1 MRAMDMGQL
10 LERINEPCDLKDCTL
25 DELSQL
31 ARELRRT
38 IIDTVSKTGGHL
50 APSLGTVE
58 LTLALHRAFDCPQD
72 KIIWDV
78 GHQSYAHKILTGRR
92 EAFGGL
98 RQKGGIT
105 GFPKREESV
114 YDAFGTGHSSTSI
127 SAALGMAAAR
137 DIAGEHYRVAAVIG
151 DGALTGGEAFEGL
164 NNAGTLGRDIIV
176 ILNDNGMSIAPNVG
190 AMSEYL
196 SLFRVAPG
204 YHRAKQDI
212 KNFLRSIP
220 HIGERV
226 YRTAEHIKDGVRSAL
241 VPGGL
246 FTDMGF
252 RYIGPLDGH
261 NIALLLDVFE
271 QVKQL
276 KGPLLIHVE
285 TCKGKGY
292 VPAEKAPDKFHG
304 IGKFDVADGTA
315 LKKAGAKPTYTSVF
329 GRALIEAAAK
339 DADVVAITAAMP
351 DGTGLRAFG
360 EKYPARFFDVGIA
373 EQHAV
378 TFAAGLAAAGRK
390 PVLALYSTFA
400 QRAYDQIVHDVCLQN
415 LHVVFALDRAGFVG
429 EDGAT
434 HHGVFDYS
442 YLRHLPN
449 MKILAPKDENEL
461 GRMLATALTMEGP
474 VALRYPRGEGLGVAL
489 EEPFEPLENLSAE
502 VLQAEGEIALLAVGS
517 MVDAA
522 TKTAALLK
530 ERGLAAAVIN
540 MRTVKPLDEAL
551 LRRMAREKKLLVTM
565 EENVLAGGFGS
576 AVLEMLS
583 DAGIAVPVLRFG
595 IGDAFI
601 EQGKPQELLE
611 IAGLLPEQMA
621 ERIVAAQKGAG
632 RDGEGA
638 A

>member
-1 MRAMDMGQL
+1 MGQL
-10 LERINEPCDLKDCTL
+10 LERINEPHALKSCTL

-31 ARELRRT
+31 ARELRRY
-38 IIDTVSKTGGHL
+38 IIDTVSQTGGHL

-58 LTLALHRAFDCPQD
+58 LTLALHRAFDCPED
-72 KIIWDV
+72 KIVWDV
-78 GHQSYAHKILTGRR
+78 GHQAYAHKILTGRR
-92 EAFGGL
+92 EAFAGL

-137 DIAGEHYRVAAVIG
+137 DIAGEQYRIAAVIG

-164 NNAGTLGRDIIV
+164 NNAGTLGKDIIV

-196 SLFRVAPG
+196 SRFRVAPG

-212 KNFLRSIP
+212 KNFLKSIP

-252 RYIGPLDGH
+252 HYIGPLDGH

-271 QVKQL
+271 QAKQL

-292 VPAEKAPDKFHG
+292 APAEKAPDKFHG

-329 GRALIEAAAK
+329 SKALMEAAEE

-351 DGTGLRAFG
+351 DGTGLRAFS
-360 EKYPARFFDVGIA
+360 EKYPTRFFDVGIA
-373 EQHAV
+373 EQHAT

-400 QRAYDQIVHDVCLQN
+400 QRAYDQILHDVCLQN

-449 MKILAPKDENEL
+449 MKVLAPKDENEL
-461 GRMLATALTMEGP
+461 GRMLKTALSLEGP
-474 VALRYPRGEGLGVAL
+474 VALRYPRGEGIGAAL
-489 EEPFEPLENLSAE
+489 EEPFNPLESLAAE
-502 VLQAEGEIALLAVGS
+502 VLEEEGEIALLAVGS

-522 TKTAALLK
+522 QKTAKLLK
-530 ERGLAAAVIN
+530 EEGLSAAVIN
-540 MRTVKPLDEAL
+540 MRTVKPLDEEL
-551 LRRMAREKKLLVTM
+551 LHRMAHEKKMLVTM
-565 EENVLAGGFGS
+565 EENALAGGFGS
-576 AVLEMLS
+576 AVLEALA
-583 DAGIAVPVLRFG
+583 DAGLLVPVVRFG

-611 IAGLLPEQMA
+611 MAGLLPEQMA
-621 ERIVAAQKGAG
+621 RNILTAWKGA

>member
-1 MRAMDMGQL
+1 MGQL
-10 LERINEPCDLKDCTL
+10 LERINEPHALKSCTL

-31 ARELRRT
+31 ARELRRY

-58 LTLALHRAFDCPQD
+58 LTLALHRAFDCPED
-72 KIIWDV
+72 KIVWDV
-78 GHQSYAHKILTGRR
+78 GHQAYAHKILTGRR
-92 EAFGGL
+92 EAFAGL

-105 GFPKREESV
+105 GFPKREESI

-137 DIAGEHYRVAAVIG
+137 DIAGEQYRIAAVIG

-164 NNAGTLGRDIIV
+164 NNAGTLGKDIIV

-196 SLFRVAPG
+196 SRFRVAPG

-212 KNFLRSIP
+212 KNFLKSIP

-252 RYIGPLDGH
+252 HYIGPLDGH

-271 QVKQL
+271 QAKQL

-292 VPAEKAPDKFHG
+292 APAEKAPDKFHG
-304 IGKFDVADGTA
+304 IGRFDVADGTT

-329 GRALIEAAAK
+329 GKALLEAAEE

-351 DGTGLRAFG
+351 DGTGLRAFS
-360 EKYPARFFDVGIA
+360 EKYPTRFFDVGIA
-373 EQHAV
+373 EQHAT

-400 QRAYDQIVHDVCLQN
+400 QRAYDQILHDVCLQN

-449 MKILAPKDENEL
+449 MKVLAPKDENEL
-461 GRMLATALTMEGP
+461 GRMLKTALSLEGP
-474 VALRYPRGEGLGVAL
+474 VALRYPRGEGLGAAL
-489 EEPFEPLENLSAE
+489 EEPFIPLESLAAE
-502 VLQAEGEIALLAVGS
+502 VLEEEGEIALLAVGS

-522 TKTAALLK
+522 QKTAKLLK
-530 ERGLAAAVIN
+530 EEGLSAAVVN
-540 MRTVKPLDEAL
+540 MRTVKPLDEEL
-551 LRRMAREKKLLVTM
+551 LHRMAHEKKMLVTM
-565 EENVLAGGFGS
+565 EENALAGGFGS
-576 AVLEMLS
+576 AVLEALA
-583 DAGIAVPVLRFG
+583 DAGLLVPVVRFG

-611 IAGLLPEQMA
+611 MAGLLPEQMA
-621 ERIVAAQKGAG
+621 RSILTAWKGA

>member
-1 MRAMDMGQL
+1 MGQL
-10 LERINEPCDLKDCTL
+10 LERINEPHALKSCTL

-31 ARELRRT
+31 AKELRRY
-38 IIDTVSKTGGHL
+38 IIDTVSQTGGHL

-58 LTLALHRAFDCPQD
+58 LTLALHRAFDCPED
-72 KIIWDV
+72 KIVWDV
-78 GHQSYAHKILTGRR
+78 GHQAYAHKILTGRR
-92 EAFGGL
+92 EAFAGL

-137 DIAGEHYRVAAVIG
+137 DIAGEQYRIAAVIG

-164 NNAGTLGRDIIV
+164 NNAGTLGKDIIV

-196 SLFRVAPG
+196 SRFRVAPG

-212 KNFLRSIP
+212 KNFLKSIP

-252 RYIGPLDGH
+252 HYIGPLDGH

-271 QVKQL
+271 QAKQL

-292 VPAEKAPDKFHG
+292 APAEKAPDKFHG

-329 GRALIEAAAK
+329 SKALMEAAEE

-351 DGTGLRAFG
+351 DGTGLRAFS
-360 EKYPARFFDVGIA
+360 EKYPTRFFDVGIA
-373 EQHAV
+373 EQHAT

-400 QRAYDQIVHDVCLQN
+400 QRAYDQILHDVCLQN

-449 MKILAPKDENEL
+449 MKVLAPKDENEL
-461 GRMLATALTMEGP
+461 GRMLKTALSLEGP
-474 VALRYPRGEGLGVAL
+474 VALRYPRGEGLGAAL
-489 EEPFEPLENLSAE
+489 EEPFNPLESLAAE
-502 VLQAEGEIALLAVGS
+502 VLEEEGEIALLAVGS

-522 TKTAALLK
+522 QKTAKLLK
-530 ERGLAAAVIN
+530 EEGLSAAVIN
-540 MRTVKPLDEAL
+540 MRTVKPLDEEL
-551 LRRMAREKKLLVTM
+551 LHRMAHEKKMLVTM
-565 EENVLAGGFGS
+565 EENALAGGFGS
-576 AVLEMLS
+576 AVLEALA
-583 DAGIAVPVLRFG
+583 DAGLLVPVVRFG

-611 IAGLLPEQMA
+611 MAGLLPEQMA
-621 ERIVAAQKGAG
+621 RNILTAWKGA

>member
-1 MRAMDMGQL
+1 MGQL
-10 LERINEPCDLKDCTL
+10 LERINEPHALKSCTL

-31 ARELRRT
+31 ARELRRY

-58 LTLALHRAFDCPQD
+58 LTLALHRAFDCPED
-72 KIIWDV
+72 KIVWDV
-78 GHQSYAHKILTGRR
+78 GHQAYAHKILTGRR
-92 EAFGGL
+92 EAFAGL

-137 DIAGEHYRVAAVIG
+137 DIAGEQYRIAAVIG

-164 NNAGTLGRDIIV
+164 NNAGTLGKDIIV

-196 SLFRVAPG
+196 SRFRVAPG

-212 KNFLRSIP
+212 KNFLKSIP

-252 RYIGPLDGH
+252 HYIGPLDGH

-271 QVKQL
+271 QAKQL

-292 VPAEKAPDKFHG
+292 APAEKAPDKFHG

-329 GRALIEAAAK
+329 SKALMEAAEE

-351 DGTGLRAFG
+351 DGTGLRAFS
-360 EKYPARFFDVGIA
+360 EKYPTRFFDVGIA
-373 EQHAV
+373 EQHAT

-400 QRAYDQIVHDVCLQN
+400 QRAYDQILHDVCLQN

-449 MKILAPKDENEL
+449 MKVLAPKDENEL
-461 GRMLATALTMEGP
+461 GRMLKTALSLEGP
-474 VALRYPRGEGLGVAL
+474 VALRYPRGEGIGAAL
-489 EEPFEPLENLSAE
+489 EEPFTPLESLAAE
-502 VLQAEGEIALLAVGS
+502 VLEEEGEIALLAVGS

-522 TKTAALLK
+522 QKTAKLLK
-530 ERGLAAAVIN
+530 EEGLSAAVVN
-540 MRTVKPLDEAL
+540 MRTVKPLDEEL
-551 LRRMAREKKLLVTM
+551 LHRMAHEKKMLVTM
-565 EENVLAGGFGS
+565 EENALAGGFGS
-576 AVLEMLS
+576 AVLEVLA
-583 DAGIAVPVLRFG
+583 DAGLLVPVVRFG

-611 IAGLLPEQMA
+611 MAGLLPEQMTKSILTA
-621 ERIVAAQKGAG
+621 WKGA

>member
-1 MRAMDMGQL
+1 MGHL
-10 LERINEPCDLKDCTL
+10 LERIDNPAGLKNCTL
-25 DELSQL
+25 DELCTV
-31 ARELRRT
+31 ARELRHR
-38 IIDTVSKTGGHL
+38 IIHTVSQTGGHL
-50 APSLGTVE
+50 APSLGTIE
-58 LTLALHRAFDCPQD
+58 LTLALHRAFDCPRD
-72 KIIWDV
+72 KIVWDV

-92 EAFGGL
+92 DAFIGL

-114 YDAFGTGHSSTSI
+114 YDAFGTGHSSTAI

-137 DIAGEHYRVAAVIG
+137 DMAEAHYHVAAVVG

-164 NNAGTLGRDIIV
+164 NNAGELGKDILV

-196 SLFRVAPG
+196 SRFRMTAG

-226 YRTAEHIKDGVRSAL
+226 YRTAEHVKDGVRSAL

-246 FTDMGF
+246 FTDLGF
-252 RYIGPLDGH
+252 HYIGPLDGH

-271 QVKQL
+271 QAKKL

-292 VPAEKAPDKFHG
+292 PPAEKEPDKFHG
-304 IGKFDVADGTA
+304 IGKFDIADGTV
-315 LKKAGAKPTYTSVF
+315 LKKQGTYPTYTSIF
-329 GRALIEAAAK
+329 GKAMLEVAEK
-339 DADVVAITAAMP
+339 DKDVVAITAAMP
-351 DGTGLRAFG
+351 DGTGLRVFG
-360 EKYPARFFDVGIA
+360 EKYPKRFFDVGIA

-378 TFAAGLAAAGRK
+378 TFAAGLAASGKK
-390 PVLALYSTFA
+390 PVVALYSTFA
-400 QRAYDQIVHDVCLQN
+400 QRAYDQILHDVCLQN

-449 MKILAPKDENEL
+449 MTLMAPKDENEL
-461 GRMLATALTMEGP
+461 GRMLASALAMEGP
-474 VALRYPRGEGLGVAL
+474 VALRYPRGEGLGVDL
-489 EEPFEPLENLSAE
+489 HLPFSPLRNM
-502 VLQAEGEIALLAVGS
+502 QAEILNAEGKIVLLAIGS
-517 MVDAA
+517 MVHLAER
-522 TKTAALLK
+522 TAEL
-530 ERGLAAAVIN
+530 LAAEGVPAAVVN
-540 MRTVKPLDEAL
+540 MRFIKPLDTAL
-551 LRRMAREKKLLVTM
+551 IIRLAQEKKMFVTM

-576 AVLEMLS
+576 AVLESLS
-583 DAGIAVPVLRFG
+583 DEGFSVPVLRMG
-595 IGDAFI
+595 IPDVFI
-601 EQGKPQELLE
+601 EQGKSQELLE
-611 IAGLLPEQMA
+611 LCNLLPGQMA
-621 ERIVAAQKGAG
+621 KKILARWKETS
-632 RDGEGA
+632 
-638 A
+638 

>member
-1 MRAMDMGQL
+1 MGQL
-10 LERINEPCDLKDCTL
+10 LERINEPHALKSCTL

-31 ARELRRT
+31 ARELRRY
-38 IIDTVSKTGGHL
+38 IIDTVSQTGGHL

-58 LTLALHRAFDCPQD
+58 LTLALHRAFDCPED
-72 KIIWDV
+72 KIVWDV
-78 GHQSYAHKILTGRR
+78 GHQAYAHKILTGRR
-92 EAFGGL
+92 EAFAGL

-137 DIAGEHYRVAAVIG
+137 DIAGEQYRIAAVIG

-164 NNAGTLGRDIIV
+164 NNAGTLGKDIIV

-196 SLFRVAPG
+196 SRFRVAPG

-212 KNFLRSIP
+212 KNFLKSIP

-252 RYIGPLDGH
+252 HYIGPLDGH

-271 QVKQL
+271 QAKQL

-292 VPAEKAPDKFHG
+292 APAEKAPDKFHG

-329 GRALIEAAAK
+329 SKALMEAAEE

-351 DGTGLRAFG
+351 DGTGLRAFS
-360 EKYPARFFDVGIA
+360 EKYPTRFFDVGIA
-373 EQHAV
+373 EQHAT

-400 QRAYDQIVHDVCLQN
+400 QRAYDQILHDVCLQN

-449 MKILAPKDENEL
+449 MKVLAPKDENEL
-461 GRMLATALTMEGP
+461 GRMLKTALSLEGP
-474 VALRYPRGEGLGVAL
+474 VALRYPRGEGLGAAL
-489 EEPFEPLENLSAE
+489 EEPFTSLESLAAE
-502 VLQAEGEIALLAVGS
+502 VLEEEGEIALLAVGS

-522 TKTAALLK
+522 QKTAKLLQ
-530 ERGLAAAVIN
+530 EEGLSAAVVN
-540 MRTVKPLDEAL
+540 MRTVKPLDEEL
-551 LRRMAREKKLLVTM
+551 LHRMAHEKKMLVTM
-565 EENVLAGGFGS
+565 EENALAGGFGS
-576 AVLEMLS
+576 AVLEALA
-583 DAGIAVPVLRFG
+583 DAGLLVPVVRFG
-595 IGDAFI
+595 IGDVFI

-611 IAGLLPEQMA
+611 MAGLLPEQMA
-621 ERIVAAQKGAG
+621 RSILTAWKGA

>member
-1 MRAMDMGQL
+1 MGQL
-10 LERINEPCDLKDCTL
+10 LERINEPHALKSCTL

-31 ARELRRT
+31 ARELRCY
-38 IIDTVSKTGGHL
+38 IIDTVSQTGGHL

-58 LTLALHRAFDCPQD
+58 LTLALHRAFDCPED
-72 KIIWDV
+72 KIVWDV
-78 GHQSYAHKILTGRR
+78 GHQAYAHKILTGRR
-92 EAFGGL
+92 EAFAGL

-137 DIAGEHYRVAAVIG
+137 DIAGEQYRIAAVIG

-164 NNAGTLGRDIIV
+164 NNAGTLGKDIIV

-196 SLFRVAPG
+196 SRFRVAPG

-212 KNFLRSIP
+212 KNFLKSIP

-252 RYIGPLDGH
+252 HYIGPLDGH

-271 QVKQL
+271 QAKQL

-292 VPAEKAPDKFHG
+292 APAEKAPDKFHG
-304 IGKFDVADGTA
+304 IGRFDVADGTA

-329 GRALIEAAAK
+329 SKALMEAAEE

-351 DGTGLRAFG
+351 DGTGLRAFS
-360 EKYPARFFDVGIA
+360 EKYPTRFFDVGIA
-373 EQHAV
+373 EQHAT

-400 QRAYDQIVHDVCLQN
+400 QRAYDQILHDVCLQN

-449 MKILAPKDENEL
+449 MKVLAPKDENEL
-461 GRMLATALTMEGP
+461 GRMLKTALSLEGP
-474 VALRYPRGEGLGVAL
+474 VALRYPRGEGLGAAL
-489 EEPFEPLENLSAE
+489 EEPFTPLESLAAE
-502 VLQAEGEIALLAVGS
+502 VLEEEGEIAILAVGS

-522 TKTAALLK
+522 QKTAKLLK
-530 ERGLAAAVIN
+530 EEGLSAAVVN
-540 MRTVKPLDEAL
+540 MRTVKPLDEEL
-551 LRRMAREKKLLVTM
+551 LHRMAHEKKMLVTM
-565 EENVLAGGFGS
+565 EENALAGGFGS
-576 AVLEMLS
+576 AVLEALA
-583 DAGIAVPVLRFG
+583 DAGLLVPVVRFG

-611 IAGLLPEQMA
+611 MAGLLPEQMA
-621 ERIVAAQKGAG
+621 RSILTAWKGA

>member
-1 MRAMDMGQL
+1 MGQL
-10 LERINEPCDLKDCTL
+10 LERINEPHALKSCTL

-31 ARELRRT
+31 ARELRRY
-38 IIDTVSKTGGHL
+38 IIDTVSQTGGHL

-58 LTLALHRAFDCPQD
+58 LTLALHRAFDCPED
-72 KIIWDV
+72 KIVWDV
-78 GHQSYAHKILTGRR
+78 GHQAYAHKILTGRR
-92 EAFGGL
+92 EAFAGL

-137 DIAGEHYRVAAVIG
+137 DIAGEQYRIAAVIG

-164 NNAGTLGRDIIV
+164 NNAGTLGKDIIV

-196 SLFRVAPG
+196 SRFRVAPG

-212 KNFLRSIP
+212 KNFLKSIP

-252 RYIGPLDGH
+252 HYIGPLDGH

-271 QVKQL
+271 QAKQL

-292 VPAEKAPDKFHG
+292 APAEKAPDKFHG

-329 GRALIEAAAK
+329 SKALMETAEE

-351 DGTGLRAFG
+351 DGTGLRAFS
-360 EKYPARFFDVGIA
+360 EKYPTRFFDVGIA
-373 EQHAV
+373 EQHAT

-400 QRAYDQIVHDVCLQN
+400 QRAYDQILHDVCLQN

-449 MKILAPKDENEL
+449 MKVLAPKDENEL
-461 GRMLATALTMEGP
+461 GRMLKTALSLEGP
-474 VALRYPRGEGLGVAL
+474 VALRYPRGEGLGAAL
-489 EEPFEPLENLSAE
+489 EEPFTPLESLAAE
-502 VLQAEGEIALLAVGS
+502 VLEEEGKIALLAVGS

-522 TKTAALLK
+522 QKTAKLLK
-530 ERGLAAAVIN
+530 EEGLSAAVVN
-540 MRTVKPLDEAL
+540 MRTVKPLDEEL
-551 LRRMAREKKLLVTM
+551 LHRMAHEKKMLVTM
-565 EENVLAGGFGS
+565 EENALAGGFGS
-576 AVLEMLS
+576 AVLEALA
-583 DAGIAVPVLRFG
+583 DAGLLVPVVRFG

-611 IAGLLPEQMA
+611 MAGLLPEQMA
-621 ERIVAAQKGAG
+621 RSILTAWKGA

>member
-1 MRAMDMGQL
+1 MGQL
-10 LERINEPCDLKDCTL
+10 LERINEPHALKSCTL

-31 ARELRRT
+31 ARELRRY

-58 LTLALHRAFDCPQD
+58 LTLALHRAFDCPED
-72 KIIWDV
+72 KIVWDV
-78 GHQSYAHKILTGRR
+78 GHQAYAHKILTGRR
-92 EAFGGL
+92 EAFAGL

-137 DIAGEHYRVAAVIG
+137 DIGGEQYRIAAVIG

-164 NNAGTLGRDIIV
+164 NNAGTLGKDIIV

-196 SLFRVAPG
+196 SRFRVAPG

-212 KNFLRSIP
+212 KNFLKSIP

-252 RYIGPLDGH
+252 HYIGPLDGH

-271 QVKQL
+271 QAKQL

-292 VPAEKAPDKFHG
+292 APAEKAPDKFHG

-329 GRALIEAAAK
+329 SKALMEAAEE

-351 DGTGLRAFG
+351 DGTGLRAFS
-360 EKYPARFFDVGIA
+360 EKYPTRFFDVGIA
-373 EQHAV
+373 EQHAT

-400 QRAYDQIVHDVCLQN
+400 QRAYDQILHDVCLQN

-449 MKILAPKDENEL
+449 MKVLAPKDENEL
-461 GRMLATALTMEGP
+461 GRMLKTALSLEGP
-474 VALRYPRGEGLGVAL
+474 VALRYPRGEGLGAAL
-489 EEPFEPLENLSAE
+489 EEPFTPLESLAAE
-502 VLQAEGEIALLAVGS
+502 VLEEEGEIALLAVGS

-522 TKTAALLK
+522 QKTAKLLK
-530 ERGLAAAVIN
+530 EEELSAAVVN
-540 MRTVKPLDEAL
+540 MRTVKPLDEEL
-551 LRRMAREKKLLVTM
+551 LHRMAHEKKMLVTM
-565 EENVLAGGFGS
+565 EENALAGGFGS
-576 AVLEMLS
+576 AVLEALA
-583 DAGIAVPVLRFG
+583 DAGLLVPVVRFG

-611 IAGLLPEQMA
+611 MAGLLPEQMA
-621 ERIVAAQKGAG
+621 RSILTAWKGA

>member
-1 MRAMDMGQL
+1 MGQL
-10 LERINEPCDLKDCTL
+10 LERINEPHALKSCTL

-31 ARELRRT
+31 ARELRCY

-58 LTLALHRAFDCPQD
+58 LTLALHRAFDCPED
-72 KIIWDV
+72 KIVWDV
-78 GHQSYAHKILTGRR
+78 GHQAYAHKILTGRR
-92 EAFGGL
+92 EAFAGL

-137 DIAGEHYRVAAVIG
+137 DIAGEQYRIAAVIG

-164 NNAGTLGRDIIV
+164 NNAGTLGKDIIV

-196 SLFRVAPG
+196 SRFRVAPG

-212 KNFLRSIP
+212 KNFLKSIP

-252 RYIGPLDGH
+252 HYIGPLDGH

-271 QVKQL
+271 QAKQL

-292 VPAEKAPDKFHG
+292 APAEKAPDKFHG
-304 IGKFDVADGTA
+304 IGKFDVADGTT
-315 LKKAGAKPTYTSVF
+315 LKKADAKPTYTSVF
-329 GRALIEAAAK
+329 GKALLEAAEE

-351 DGTGLRAFG
+351 DGTGLRAFS
-360 EKYPARFFDVGIA
+360 EKYPTRFFDVGIA
-373 EQHAV
+373 EQHAT

-400 QRAYDQIVHDVCLQN
+400 QRAYDQILHDVCLQN

-449 MKILAPKDENEL
+449 MKVLAPKDENEL
-461 GRMLATALTMEGP
+461 GRMVKTALSLEGP
-474 VALRYPRGEGLGVAL
+474 VALRYPRGEGLGAAL
-489 EEPFEPLENLSAE
+489 EEPFTPLESLTAE
-502 VLQAEGEIALLAVGS
+502 VLEEEGEIALLAVGS

-522 TKTAALLK
+522 QKTAKLLK
-530 ERGLAAAVIN
+530 EEGLSAAVVN
-540 MRTVKPLDEAL
+540 MRTVKPLDEEL
-551 LRRMAREKKLLVTM
+551 LHRMAHEKKMLVTM
-565 EENVLAGGFGS
+565 EENALAGGFGS
-576 AVLEMLS
+576 AVLEALA
-583 DAGIAVPVLRFG
+583 DAGLLLPVVRFG

-611 IAGLLPEQMA
+611 MAGVQPEQMA
-621 ERIVAAQKGAG
+621 RSILTAWKGA

>member
-1 MRAMDMGQL
+1 MGQL
-10 LERINEPCDLKDCTL
+10 LERINEPHALKSCTL

-31 ARELRRT
+31 ARELRRY

-58 LTLALHRAFDCPQD
+58 LTLALHRAFDCPED
-72 KIIWDV
+72 KIVWDV
-78 GHQSYAHKILTGRR
+78 GHQAYAHKILTGRR
-92 EAFGGL
+92 EAFTGL

-137 DIAGEHYRVAAVIG
+137 DIAGEQYRIAAVIG

-164 NNAGTLGRDIIV
+164 NNAGTLGKDIIV

-196 SLFRVAPG
+196 SRFRVAPG

-212 KNFLRSIP
+212 KNFLKSIP

-252 RYIGPLDGH
+252 HYIGPLDGH

-271 QVKQL
+271 QAKQL

-292 VPAEKAPDKFHG
+292 APAEKAPDKFHG
-304 IGKFDVADGTA
+304 IGRFDVADGTT

-329 GRALIEAAAK
+329 GKALLEAAEE

-351 DGTGLRAFG
+351 DGTGLRTFG
-360 EKYPARFFDVGIA
+360 EKYPTRFFDVGIA
-373 EQHAV
+373 EQHAT

-400 QRAYDQIVHDVCLQN
+400 QRAYDQILHDVCLQN

-449 MKILAPKDENEL
+449 MKVLAPKDENEL
-461 GRMLATALTMEGP
+461 GRMLKTALSLEGP
-474 VALRYPRGEGLGVAL
+474 VALRYPRGEGIGAAL
-489 EEPFEPLENLSAE
+489 EEPFTPLESLAAE
-502 VLQAEGEIALLAVGS
+502 VLEEEGEIAILAVGS

-522 TKTAALLK
+522 QKTAKLLQ
-530 ERGLAAAVIN
+530 EEGLSAAVVN
-540 MRTVKPLDEAL
+540 MRTVKPLDEEL
-551 LRRMAREKKLLVTM
+551 LHRMAHEKKMLVTM
-565 EENVLAGGFGS
+565 EENALAGGFGS
-576 AVLEMLS
+576 AVLEALA
-583 DAGIAVPVLRFG
+583 DAGLLVPVVRFG

-611 IAGLLPEQMA
+611 MAGLLPEQMA
-621 ERIVAAQKGAG
+621 RSILTAWKGA

>member
-1 MRAMDMGQL
+1 MGQL
-10 LERINEPCDLKDCTL
+10 LERINEPHALKSCTL

-31 ARELRRT
+31 ARELRRY
-38 IIDTVSKTGGHL
+38 IIDTVSQTGGHL

-58 LTLALHRAFDCPQD
+58 LTLALHRAFDCPED
-72 KIIWDV
+72 KIVWDV
-78 GHQSYAHKILTGRR
+78 GHQAYAHKILTGRR
-92 EAFGGL
+92 EAFAGL

-137 DIAGEHYRVAAVIG
+137 DIAGEQYRIAAVIG

-164 NNAGTLGRDIIV
+164 NNAGTLGKDIIV

-196 SLFRVAPG
+196 SRFRVAPG

-212 KNFLRSIP
+212 KNFLKSIP

-252 RYIGPLDGH
+252 HYIGPLDGH

-271 QVKQL
+271 QAKQL

-292 VPAEKAPDKFHG
+292 APAEKAPDKFHG

-329 GRALIEAAAK
+329 SKALMEAAEE

-351 DGTGLRAFG
+351 DGTGLRAFS
-360 EKYPARFFDVGIA
+360 EKYPTRFFDVGIA
-373 EQHAV
+373 EQHAT

-400 QRAYDQIVHDVCLQN
+400 QRAYDQILHDVCLQN

-449 MKILAPKDENEL
+449 MKVLAPKDENEL
-461 GRMLATALTMEGP
+461 GRMLKTALSLEGP
-474 VALRYPRGEGLGVAL
+474 VALRYPRGEGLGAAL
-489 EEPFEPLENLSAE
+489 EEPFNPLESLAAE
-502 VLQAEGEIALLAVGS
+502 VLEEEGEIALLAVGS

-522 TKTAALLK
+522 QKTAKLLK
-530 ERGLAAAVIN
+530 EEGLSAAVIN
-540 MRTVKPLDEAL
+540 MRTVKPLDEEL
-551 LRRMAREKKLLVTM
+551 LHRMAHEKKMLVTM
-565 EENVLAGGFGS
+565 EENALAGGFGS
-576 AVLEMLS
+576 AVLEALA
-583 DAGIAVPVLRFG
+583 DAGLLVPVVRFG

-611 IAGLLPEQMA
+611 MAGLLPEQMA
-621 ERIVAAQKGAG
+621 RNILTAWKGA

>member
-1 MRAMDMGQL
+1 MVQL
-10 LERINEPCDLKDCTL
+10 LERINEPHALKSCTL

-31 ARELRRT
+31 ARELRRY
-38 IIDTVSKTGGHL
+38 IIDTVSQTGGHL

-58 LTLALHRAFDCPQD
+58 LTLALHRAFDCPED
-72 KIIWDV
+72 KIVWDV
-78 GHQSYAHKILTGRR
+78 GHQAYAHKILTGRR
-92 EAFGGL
+92 EAFAGL

-137 DIAGEHYRVAAVIG
+137 DIAGEQYRIAAVIG

-164 NNAGTLGRDIIV
+164 NNAGTLGKDIIV

-196 SLFRVAPG
+196 SRFRVAPG

-212 KNFLRSIP
+212 KNFLKSIP

-252 RYIGPLDGH
+252 HYIGPLDGH

-271 QVKQL
+271 QAKQL

-292 VPAEKAPDKFHG
+292 APAEKAPDKFHG

-315 LKKAGAKPTYTSVF
+315 LKKTGAKPTYTSVF
-329 GRALIEAAAK
+329 SKALMEAAEE

-351 DGTGLRAFG
+351 DGTGLRAFS
-360 EKYPARFFDVGIA
+360 EKYPTRFFDVGIA
-373 EQHAV
+373 EQHAT

-400 QRAYDQIVHDVCLQN
+400 QRAYDQILHDVCLQN

-449 MKILAPKDENEL
+449 MKVLAPKDENEL
-461 GRMLATALTMEGP
+461 GRMLKTALSLEGP
-474 VALRYPRGEGLGVAL
+474 VALRYPRGEGLGAAL
-489 EEPFEPLENLSAE
+489 EEPFAPLPDLRAE
-502 VLQAEGEIALLAVGS
+502 VLEEEGEIALLAVGS

-522 TKTAALLK
+522 QKTAKLLK
-530 ERGLAAAVIN
+530 EEGLSAAVIN
-540 MRTVKPLDEAL
+540 MRTVKPLDEEL
-551 LRRMAREKKLLVTM
+551 LHRMAHEKKMLVTM
-565 EENVLAGGFGS
+565 EENALAGGFGR
-576 AVLEMLS
+576 AVLEALA
-583 DAGIAVPVLRFG
+583 DAGLLVPVVRFG

-611 IAGLLPEQMA
+611 MAGLLPEQMA
-621 ERIVAAQKGAG
+621 RNILTAWKGA

>member
-1 MRAMDMGQL
+1 MVQL
-10 LERINEPCDLKDCTL
+10 LERINEPHALKSCTL

-31 ARELRRT
+31 ARELRRY
-38 IIDTVSKTGGHL
+38 IIDTVSQTGGHL

-58 LTLALHRAFDCPQD
+58 LTLALHRAFDCPED
-72 KIIWDV
+72 KIVWDV
-78 GHQSYAHKILTGRR
+78 GHQAYAHKILTGRR
-92 EAFGGL
+92 EAFAGL

-137 DIAGEHYRVAAVIG
+137 DIAGEQYRIAAVIG

-164 NNAGTLGRDIIV
+164 NNAGTLGKDIIV

-196 SLFRVAPG
+196 SRFRVAPG

-212 KNFLRSIP
+212 KNFLKSIP

-252 RYIGPLDGH
+252 HYIGPLDGH

-271 QVKQL
+271 QAKQL

-292 VPAEKAPDKFHG
+292 APAEKAPDKFHG

-329 GRALIEAAAK
+329 SKALMEAAEE

-351 DGTGLRAFG
+351 DGTGLRAFS
-360 EKYPARFFDVGIA
+360 EKYPTRFFDVGIA
-373 EQHAV
+373 EQHAT

-400 QRAYDQIVHDVCLQN
+400 QRAYDQILHDVCLQN

-449 MKILAPKDENEL
+449 MKVLAPKDENEL
-461 GRMLATALTMEGP
+461 GRMLKTALSLEGP
-474 VALRYPRGEGLGVAL
+474 VALRYPRGEGLGAAL
-489 EEPFEPLENLSAE
+489 EEPFNPLESLAAE
-502 VLQAEGEIALLAVGS
+502 VLEEEGEIALLAVGS

-522 TKTAALLK
+522 QKTAKLLK
-530 ERGLAAAVIN
+530 EEGLSAAVIN
-540 MRTVKPLDEAL
+540 MRTVKPLDEEL
-551 LRRMAREKKLLVTM
+551 LHRMAHEKKMLVTM
-565 EENVLAGGFGS
+565 EENALAGGFGS
-576 AVLEMLS
+576 AVLEALA
-583 DAGIAVPVLRFG
+583 DAGLLVPVVRFG

-611 IAGLLPEQMA
+611 MAGLLPEQMA
-621 ERIVAAQKGAG
+621 RNILTAWKGA

>member
-1 MRAMDMGQL
+1 MGQL
-10 LERINEPCDLKDCTL
+10 LERINEPHALKSCTL

-31 ARELRRT
+31 ARELRRY

-58 LTLALHRAFDCPQD
+58 LTLALHRAFDCPED
-72 KIIWDV
+72 KIVWDV
-78 GHQSYAHKILTGRR
+78 GHQAYAHKILTGRR
-92 EAFGGL
+92 EAFAGL

-137 DIAGEHYRVAAVIG
+137 DIAGEQYRIAAVIG

-164 NNAGTLGRDIIV
+164 NNAGTLGKDIIV

-196 SLFRVAPG
+196 SRFRVAPG

-212 KNFLRSIP
+212 KNFLKSIP

-252 RYIGPLDGH
+252 HYIGPLDGH

-271 QVKQL
+271 QAKQL

-292 VPAEKAPDKFHG
+292 APAEKAPDKFHG

-329 GRALIEAAAK
+329 SKALMEAAEE

-351 DGTGLRAFG
+351 DGTGLRAFS
-360 EKYPARFFDVGIA
+360 EKYPTRFFDVGIA
-373 EQHAV
+373 EQHAT

-400 QRAYDQIVHDVCLQN
+400 QRAYDQILHDVCLQN

-449 MKILAPKDENEL
+449 MKVLAPKDENEL
-461 GRMLATALTMEGP
+461 GRMLKTALSLEGP
-474 VALRYPRGEGLGVAL
+474 VALRYPRGEGLGAAL
-489 EEPFEPLENLSAE
+489 EEPFTPLESLAAE
-502 VLQAEGEIALLAVGS
+502 VLEEEGEIALLAVGS

-522 TKTAALLK
+522 QKTAKLLQ
-530 ERGLAAAVIN
+530 EEGLSAAVVN
-540 MRTVKPLDEAL
+540 MRTVKPLDEEL
-551 LRRMAREKKLLVTM
+551 LHRMAHEKKMLVTM
-565 EENVLAGGFGS
+565 EENALAGGFGS
-576 AVLEMLS
+576 AVLEALA
-583 DAGIAVPVLRFG
+583 DAGLLVPVVRFG

-611 IAGLLPEQMA
+611 MAGLQPEQMA
-621 ERIVAAQKGAG
+621 RSILTAWKGA

>member
-1 MRAMDMGQL
+1 MGQL
-10 LERINEPCDLKDCTL
+10 LERINEPHALKSCTL

-31 ARELRRT
+31 ARELRRY

-58 LTLALHRAFDCPQD
+58 LTLALHRAFDCPED
-72 KIIWDV
+72 KIVWDV
-78 GHQSYAHKILTGRR
+78 GHQAYAHKILTGRR
-92 EAFGGL
+92 EAFAGL

-137 DIAGEHYRVAAVIG
+137 DIAGEQYRIAAVIG

-164 NNAGTLGRDIIV
+164 NNAGTLGKDIIV

-196 SLFRVAPG
+196 SRFRVAPG

-212 KNFLRSIP
+212 KNFLKSIP

-252 RYIGPLDGH
+252 HYIGPLDGH

-271 QVKQL
+271 QAKQL

-292 VPAEKAPDKFHG
+292 APAEKAPDKFHG

-329 GRALIEAAAK
+329 SKALLEAAEE

-351 DGTGLRAFG
+351 DGTGLRAFS
-360 EKYPARFFDVGIA
+360 EKYPTRFFDVGIA
-373 EQHAV
+373 EQHAT

-400 QRAYDQIVHDVCLQN
+400 QRAYDQILHDVCLQN

-449 MKILAPKDENEL
+449 MKVLAPKDENEL
-461 GRMLATALTMEGP
+461 GRMLKTALSLEGP
-474 VALRYPRGEGLGVAL
+474 VALRYPRGEGLGAAL
-489 EEPFEPLENLSAE
+489 EEPFTPLESLAAE
-502 VLQAEGEIALLAVGS
+502 VLEEEGEIALLAVGS
-517 MVDAA
+517 MVNAA
-522 TKTAALLK
+522 QKTAKLLK
-530 ERGLAAAVIN
+530 EEELSAAVVN
-540 MRTVKPLDEAL
+540 MRTVKPLDEEL
-551 LRRMAREKKLLVTM
+551 LHRMAHEKKMLVTM
-565 EENVLAGGFGS
+565 EENALAGGFGS
-576 AVLEMLS
+576 AVLEALA
-583 DAGIAVPVLRFG
+583 DAGLLVPVVRLG

-611 IAGLLPEQMA
+611 MAGLLPEQMA
-621 ERIVAAQKGAG
+621 RSILTAWKGA

>member
-1 MRAMDMGQL
+1 MGQL
-10 LERINEPCDLKDCTL
+10 LERINEPHALKSCTL

-31 ARELRRT
+31 ARELRRY
-38 IIDTVSKTGGHL
+38 IIDTVSRTGGHL

-58 LTLALHRAFDCPQD
+58 LTLALHRAFDCPED
-72 KIIWDV
+72 KIVWDV
-78 GHQSYAHKILTGRR
+78 GHQAYAHKILTGRR
-92 EAFGGL
+92 EAFVGL

-137 DIAGEHYRVAAVIG
+137 DIAGEQYRIAAVIG

-164 NNAGTLGRDIIV
+164 NNAGTLGKDIIV

-196 SLFRVAPG
+196 SRFRVAPG

-212 KNFLRSIP
+212 KNFLKSIP

-252 RYIGPLDGH
+252 HYIGPLDGH

-271 QVKQL
+271 QAKQL

-292 VPAEKAPDKFHG
+292 APAEKAPDKFHG

-329 GRALIEAAAK
+329 SKALLEAAEE

-351 DGTGLRAFG
+351 DGTGLRAFS
-360 EKYPARFFDVGIA
+360 EKYPTRFFDVGIA
-373 EQHAV
+373 EQHAT

-400 QRAYDQIVHDVCLQN
+400 QRAYDQILHDVCLQN

-449 MKILAPKDENEL
+449 MKVLAPKDENEL
-461 GRMLATALTMEGP
+461 GRMLKTALSLEGP
-474 VALRYPRGEGLGVAL
+474 VALRYPRGEGLGAAL
-489 EEPFEPLENLSAE
+489 EEPFTPLESLAAE
-502 VLQAEGEIALLAVGS
+502 VLEEEGEIAILAVGS

-522 TKTAALLK
+522 QKTAKLLK
-530 ERGLAAAVIN
+530 EEGLSAAVVN
-540 MRTVKPLDEAL
+540 MRTVKPLDEEL
-551 LRRMAREKKLLVTM
+551 LHRMAHEKKMLVTM
-565 EENVLAGGFGS
+565 EENALAGGFGS
-576 AVLEMLS
+576 AVLEALA
-583 DAGIAVPVLRFG
+583 DAGLLVPVVRFG

-611 IAGLLPEQMA
+611 MAGLLPEQMA
-621 ERIVAAQKGAG
+621 RSILTAWKGA

>member
-1 MRAMDMGQL
+1 MGQL
-10 LERINEPCDLKDCTL
+10 LERINEPHALKSCTL

-31 ARELRRT
+31 ARELRRY

-58 LTLALHRAFDCPQD
+58 LTLALHRAFDCPED
-72 KIIWDV
+72 KIVWDV
-78 GHQSYAHKILTGRR
+78 GHQAYAHKILTGRR
-92 EAFGGL
+92 EAFAGL

-137 DIAGEHYRVAAVIG
+137 DIAGEQYRIAAVIG

-164 NNAGTLGRDIIV
+164 NNAGTLGKDIIV

-196 SLFRVAPG
+196 SRFRVAPG

-212 KNFLRSIP
+212 KNFLKSIP

-252 RYIGPLDGH
+252 HYIGPLDGH

-271 QVKQL
+271 QAKQL

-292 VPAEKAPDKFHG
+292 APAEKAPDKFHG
-304 IGKFDVADGTA
+304 IGRFDVADGTA

-329 GRALIEAAAK
+329 SKALMEAAEE

-351 DGTGLRAFG
+351 DGTGLRAFS
-360 EKYPARFFDVGIA
+360 EKYPTRFFDVGIA
-373 EQHAV
+373 EQHAT

-400 QRAYDQIVHDVCLQN
+400 QRAYDQILHDVCLQN

-449 MKILAPKDENEL
+449 MKVLAPKDENEL
-461 GRMLATALTMEGP
+461 GRMLKTALSLEGP
-474 VALRYPRGEGLGVAL
+474 VALRYPRGEGLGAAL
-489 EEPFEPLENLSAE
+489 EEPFTPLESLAAE
-502 VLQAEGEIALLAVGS
+502 VLEEEGEIALLAVGS

-522 TKTAALLK
+522 QKTAKLLK
-530 ERGLAAAVIN
+530 EEELSAAVVN
-540 MRTVKPLDEAL
+540 MRTVKPLDEEL
-551 LRRMAREKKLLVTM
+551 LHRMAHEKKMLVTM
-565 EENVLAGGFGS
+565 EENALAGGFGS
-576 AVLEMLS
+576 AVLEALA
-583 DAGIAVPVLRFG
+583 DAGLLVPVVRFG

-611 IAGLLPEQMA
+611 MAGLLPEQMA
-621 ERIVAAQKGAG
+621 RSILTAWKGA

>member
-1 MRAMDMGQL
+1 MGQL
-10 LERINEPCDLKDCTL
+10 LERINEPHALKSCTL

-31 ARELRRT
+31 ARELRCY

-58 LTLALHRAFDCPQD
+58 LTLALHRAFDCPED
-72 KIIWDV
+72 KIVWDV
-78 GHQSYAHKILTGRR
+78 GHQAYAHKILTGRR
-92 EAFGGL
+92 EAFAGL

-137 DIAGEHYRVAAVIG
+137 DIAGEQYRIAAVIG

-164 NNAGTLGRDIIV
+164 NNAGTLGKDIIV

-196 SLFRVAPG
+196 SRFRVAPG

-212 KNFLRSIP
+212 KNFLKSIP

-252 RYIGPLDGH
+252 HYIGPLDGH

-271 QVKQL
+271 QAKQL

-292 VPAEKAPDKFHG
+292 APAEKAPDKFHG
-304 IGKFDVADGTA
+304 IGRFDVADGTT

-329 GRALIEAAAK
+329 SKALLEAAEE

-351 DGTGLRAFG
+351 DGTGLRTFG
-360 EKYPARFFDVGIA
+360 EKYPTRFFDVGIA
-373 EQHAV
+373 EQHAT

-400 QRAYDQIVHDVCLQN
+400 QRAYDQILHDVCLQN

-449 MKILAPKDENEL
+449 MKVLAPKDENEL
-461 GRMLATALTMEGP
+461 GRMLKTALSLEGP
-474 VALRYPRGEGLGVAL
+474 VALRYPRGEGIGAAL
-489 EEPFEPLENLSAE
+489 EEPFTPLESLAAE
-502 VLQAEGEIALLAVGS
+502 VLEEEGEIAILAVGS

-522 TKTAALLK
+522 QKTAKLLK
-530 ERGLAAAVIN
+530 EEGLSAAVVN
-540 MRTVKPLDEAL
+540 MRTVKPLDEEL
-551 LRRMAREKKLLVTM
+551 LHRMAHEKKMLVTM
-565 EENVLAGGFGS
+565 EENALAGGFGS
-576 AVLEMLS
+576 AVLEALA
-583 DAGIAVPVLRFG
+583 DAGLLVPVVRFG

-611 IAGLLPEQMA
+611 MAGLLPEQMA
-621 ERIVAAQKGAG
+621 RSILTAWKGA

>member
-1 MRAMDMGQL
+1 MGQL
-10 LERINEPCDLKDCTL
+10 LERINEPHALKSCTL

-31 ARELRRT
+31 ARELRCY

-58 LTLALHRAFDCPQD
+58 LTLALHRAFDCPED
-72 KIIWDV
+72 KIVWDV
-78 GHQSYAHKILTGRR
+78 GHQAYAHKILTGRR
-92 EAFGGL
+92 EAFAGL

-137 DIAGEHYRVAAVIG
+137 DIAGEQYRIAAVIG

-164 NNAGTLGRDIIV
+164 NNAGTLGKDIIV

-196 SLFRVAPG
+196 SRFRVAPG

-212 KNFLRSIP
+212 KNFLKSIP

-252 RYIGPLDGH
+252 HYIGPLDGH

-271 QVKQL
+271 QAKQL

-292 VPAEKAPDKFHG
+292 APAEKAPDKFHG

-315 LKKAGAKPTYTSVF
+315 LKKASAKPTYTSVF
-329 GRALIEAAAK
+329 SKALLEAAEE
-339 DADVVAITAAMP
+339 DVDVVAITAAMP
-351 DGTGLRAFG
+351 DGTGLRAFS
-360 EKYPARFFDVGIA
+360 EKYPTRFFDVGIA
-373 EQHAV
+373 EQHAT

-400 QRAYDQIVHDVCLQN
+400 QRAYDQILHDVCLQN

-449 MKILAPKDENEL
+449 MKVLAPKDENEL
-461 GRMLATALTMEGP
+461 GRMLKTALSLEGP
-474 VALRYPRGEGLGVAL
+474 VALRYPRGEGLGAAL
-489 EEPFEPLENLSAE
+489 EEPFTPLESLTAE
-502 VLQAEGEIALLAVGS
+502 VLEEEGEIALLAVGS

-522 TKTAALLK
+522 QKTAKLLQ
-530 ERGLAAAVIN
+530 EEGLSAAVVN
-540 MRTVKPLDEAL
+540 MRTVKPLDEEL
-551 LRRMAREKKLLVTM
+551 LHRMAHEKKMLVTM
-565 EENVLAGGFGS
+565 EENALAGGFGS
-576 AVLEMLS
+576 AVLEALA
-583 DAGIAVPVLRFG
+583 DAGLLVPVVRFG

-611 IAGLLPEQMA
+611 MAGLQPEQMA
-621 ERIVAAQKGAG
+621 RSILTAWKGA

>member
-1 MRAMDMGQL
+1 MGQL
-10 LERINEPCDLKDCTL
+10 LERINEPHALKSCTL

-31 ARELRRT
+31 ARELRRY

-58 LTLALHRAFDCPQD
+58 LTLALHRAFDCPED
-72 KIIWDV
+72 KIVWDV
-78 GHQSYAHKILTGRR
+78 GHQAYAHKILTGRR
-92 EAFGGL
+92 EAFAGL

-137 DIAGEHYRVAAVIG
+137 DIAGEQYRIAAVIG

-164 NNAGTLGRDIIV
+164 NNAGTLGKDIIV

-196 SLFRVAPG
+196 SRFRVAPG

-212 KNFLRSIP
+212 KNFLKSIP

-252 RYIGPLDGH
+252 HYIGPLDGH

-271 QVKQL
+271 QAKQL

-292 VPAEKAPDKFHG
+292 APAEKAPDKFHG
-304 IGKFDVADGTA
+304 IGKFNVADGTA

-329 GRALIEAAAK
+329 SKALMEAAEE

-351 DGTGLRAFG
+351 DGTGLRAFS
-360 EKYPARFFDVGIA
+360 EKYPTRFFDVGIA
-373 EQHAV
+373 EQHAT

-400 QRAYDQIVHDVCLQN
+400 QRAYDQILHDVCLQN

-449 MKILAPKDENEL
+449 MKVLAPKDENEL
-461 GRMLATALTMEGP
+461 GRMLKTALSLEGP
-474 VALRYPRGEGLGVAL
+474 VALRYPRGEGLGAAL
-489 EEPFEPLENLSAE
+489 EEPFTPLESLAAE
-502 VLQAEGEIALLAVGS
+502 VLEEEGEIALLAVGS

-522 TKTAALLK
+522 QKTAKLLK
-530 ERGLAAAVIN
+530 EEELSAAVVN
-540 MRTVKPLDEAL
+540 MRTVKPLDEEL
-551 LRRMAREKKLLVTM
+551 LHRMAHEKKMLVTM
-565 EENVLAGGFGS
+565 EENALAGGFGS
-576 AVLEMLS
+576 AVLEALA
-583 DAGIAVPVLRFG
+583 DAGLLVPVVRFG

-611 IAGLLPEQMA
+611 MAGLLPEQMA
-621 ERIVAAQKGAG
+621 RSILTAWKGA

>member
-1 MRAMDMGQL
+1 MGQL
-10 LERINEPCDLKDCTL
+10 LERINEPHALKSCTL

-31 ARELRRT
+31 ARELRRY
-38 IIDTVSKTGGHL
+38 IIDTVSQTGGHL

-58 LTLALHRAFDCPQD
+58 LTLALHRAFDCPED
-72 KIIWDV
+72 KIVWDV
-78 GHQSYAHKILTGRR
+78 GHQAYAHKILTGRR
-92 EAFGGL
+92 EAFAGL

-137 DIAGEHYRVAAVIG
+137 DIAGEQYRIAAVIG

-164 NNAGTLGRDIIV
+164 NNAGTLGKDIIV

-196 SLFRVAPG
+196 SRFRVAPG

-212 KNFLRSIP
+212 KNFLKSIP

-252 RYIGPLDGH
+252 HYIGPLDGH

-271 QVKQL
+271 QAKQL

-292 VPAEKAPDKFHG
+292 APAEKAPDKFHG

-329 GRALIEAAAK
+329 SKALMEAAEE

-351 DGTGLRAFG
+351 DGTGLRAFS
-360 EKYPARFFDVGIA
+360 EKYPTRFFDVGIA
-373 EQHAV
+373 EQHAT

-400 QRAYDQIVHDVCLQN
+400 QRAYDQILHDVCLQN

-449 MKILAPKDENEL
+449 MKVLAPKDENEL
-461 GRMLATALTMEGP
+461 GRMLKTALSLEGP
-474 VALRYPRGEGLGVAL
+474 VALRYPRGEGLGAAL
-489 EEPFEPLENLSAE
+489 EEPFNPLESLAAE
-502 VLQAEGEIALLAVGS
+502 VLEEEGEIALLAVGS
-517 MVDAA
+517 MVNAA
-522 TKTAALLK
+522 QKTAKLLK
-530 ERGLAAAVIN
+530 EEELSAAVVN
-540 MRTVKPLDEAL
+540 MRTVKPLDEEL
-551 LRRMAREKKLLVTM
+551 LHRMAHEKKMLVTM
-565 EENVLAGGFGS
+565 EENALAGGFGS
-576 AVLEMLS
+576 AVLEALA
-583 DAGIAVPVLRFG
+583 DAGLLVPVVRFG

-611 IAGLLPEQMA
+611 MAGLLPEQMA
-621 ERIVAAQKGAG
+621 RNILTAWKGA

>member
-1 MRAMDMGQL
+1 MGQL
-10 LERINEPCDLKDCTL
+10 LERINEPHALKSCTL

-31 ARELRRT
+31 ARELRRY

-58 LTLALHRAFDCPQD
+58 LTLALHRAFDCPED
-72 KIIWDV
+72 KIVWDV
-78 GHQSYAHKILTGRR
+78 GHQAYAHKILTGRR
-92 EAFGGL
+92 EAFAGL

-137 DIAGEHYRVAAVIG
+137 DIAGEQYRIAAVIG

-164 NNAGTLGRDIIV
+164 NNAGTLGKDIIV

-196 SLFRVAPG
+196 SRFRVAPG

-212 KNFLRSIP
+212 KNFLKSIP

-252 RYIGPLDGH
+252 HYIGPLDGH

-271 QVKQL
+271 QAKQL

-292 VPAEKAPDKFHG
+292 APAEKAPDKFQG
-304 IGKFDVADGTA
+304 IGRFDVADGTA

-329 GRALIEAAAK
+329 SKALMEAAEE

-351 DGTGLRAFG
+351 DGTGLRTFG
-360 EKYPARFFDVGIA
+360 EKYPTRFFDVGIA
-373 EQHAV
+373 EQHAT
-378 TFAAGLAAAGRK
+378 TFAAGLAVAGRK

-400 QRAYDQIVHDVCLQN
+400 QRAYDQILHDVCLQN

-449 MKILAPKDENEL
+449 MKVLAPKDENEL
-461 GRMLATALTMEGP
+461 GRMLKTALSLEGP
-474 VALRYPRGEGLGVAL
+474 VALRYPRGEGLGAAL
-489 EEPFEPLENLSAE
+489 EEPFTPLESLAAE
-502 VLQAEGEIALLAVGS
+502 VLEEEGEIAILAVGS

-522 TKTAALLK
+522 QKTAKLLK
-530 ERGLAAAVIN
+530 EEGLSAAVVN
-540 MRTVKPLDEAL
+540 MRTVKPLDEEL
-551 LRRMAREKKLLVTM
+551 LHRMAHEKKMLVTM
-565 EENVLAGGFGS
+565 EENALAGGFGS
-576 AVLEMLS
+576 AVLEALA
-583 DAGIAVPVLRFG
+583 DAGLLVPVVRFG

-611 IAGLLPEQMA
+611 MAGLLPEQMA
-621 ERIVAAQKGAG
+621 RSILTAWKGA

>member
-1 MRAMDMGQL
+1 MGQL
-10 LERINEPCDLKDCTL
+10 LERINEPHALKSCTL
-25 DELSQL
+25 EELSQL
-31 ARELRRT
+31 ARELRRY

-58 LTLALHRAFDCPQD
+58 LTLALHRAFDCPED
-72 KIIWDV
+72 KIVWDV
-78 GHQSYAHKILTGRR
+78 GHQAYAHKILTGRR
-92 EAFGGL
+92 EAFAGL

-137 DIAGEHYRVAAVIG
+137 DIAGEHYRIAAVIG

-164 NNAGTLGRDIIV
+164 NNAGTLGKDIIV

-196 SLFRVAPG
+196 SRFRVAPG

-212 KNFLRSIP
+212 KNFLKSIP

-252 RYIGPLDGH
+252 HYIGPLDGH

-271 QVKQL
+271 QAKQL

-292 VPAEKAPDKFHG
+292 APAEKAPDKFHG

-329 GRALIEAAAK
+329 SKALMEAAEE

-351 DGTGLRAFG
+351 DGTGLRAFS
-360 EKYPARFFDVGIA
+360 EKYPTRFFDVGIA
-373 EQHAV
+373 EQHAT

-400 QRAYDQIVHDVCLQN
+400 QRAYDQILHDVCLQN

-449 MKILAPKDENEL
+449 MKVLAPKDENEL
-461 GRMLATALTMEGP
+461 GRMLKTALSLEGP
-474 VALRYPRGEGLGVAL
+474 VALRYPRGEGLGAAL
-489 EEPFEPLENLSAE
+489 EEPFTPLESLAAE
-502 VLQAEGEIALLAVGS
+502 VLEEEGEIALLAVGS

-522 TKTAALLK
+522 QKTAKLLK
-530 ERGLAAAVIN
+530 EEGLSAAVVN
-540 MRTVKPLDEAL
+540 MRTVKPLDEEL
-551 LRRMAREKKLLVTM
+551 LHRMAHEKKMLVTM
-565 EENVLAGGFGS
+565 EENALAGGFGS
-576 AVLEMLS
+576 AVLEALA
-583 DAGIAVPVLRFG
+583 DAGLLVPVVRFG

-611 IAGLLPEQMA
+611 MAGLLPEQMA
-621 ERIVAAQKGAG
+621 RNILTAWKGA

>member
-1 MRAMDMGQL
+1 MGQL
-10 LERINEPCDLKDCTL
+10 LERINEPHALKSCTL

-31 ARELRRT
+31 ARELRRY
-38 IIDTVSKTGGHL
+38 IIDTVSQTGGHL

-58 LTLALHRAFDCPQD
+58 LTLALHRAFDCPED
-72 KIIWDV
+72 KIVWDV
-78 GHQSYAHKILTGRR
+78 GHQAYAHKILTGRR
-92 EAFGGL
+92 EAFAGL

-137 DIAGEHYRVAAVIG
+137 DIAGEQYRIAAVIG

-164 NNAGTLGRDIIV
+164 NNAGTLGKDIIV

-196 SLFRVAPG
+196 SRFRVAPG

-212 KNFLRSIP
+212 KNFLKSIP

-252 RYIGPLDGH
+252 HYIGPLDGH

-271 QVKQL
+271 QAKQL

-292 VPAEKAPDKFHG
+292 APAEKAPDKFHG
-304 IGKFDVADGTA
+304 IGRFDVADGTT

-329 GRALIEAAAK
+329 GKALLEAAEE

-351 DGTGLRAFG
+351 DGTGLRAFS
-360 EKYPARFFDVGIA
+360 EKYPTRFFDVGIA
-373 EQHAV
+373 EQHAT

-400 QRAYDQIVHDVCLQN
+400 QRAYDQILHDVCLQN

-449 MKILAPKDENEL
+449 MKVLAPKDENEL
-461 GRMLATALTMEGP
+461 GRMLKTALSLEGP
-474 VALRYPRGEGLGVAL
+474 VALRYPRGEGFGAAL
-489 EEPFEPLENLSAE
+489 EEPFTPLESLAAE
-502 VLQAEGEIALLAVGS
+502 VLEEEGEIALLAVGS
-517 MVDAA
+517 MVNAA
-522 TKTAALLK
+522 QKTAKLLQ
-530 ERGLAAAVIN
+530 EEGLSAAVVN
-540 MRTVKPLDEAL
+540 MRAVKPLDEEL
-551 LRRMAREKKLLVTM
+551 LHRMAHEKKMLVTM
-565 EENVLAGGFGS
+565 EENALAGGFGS
-576 AVLEMLS
+576 AVLEALA
-583 DAGIAVPVLRFG
+583 DAGLRVPVVRFG

-621 ERIVAAQKGAG
+621 RSILTAWKGA

>member
-1 MRAMDMGQL
+1 MGQL
-10 LERINEPCDLKDCTL
+10 LERINEPHALKSCTL

-31 ARELRRT
+31 ARELRRY

-58 LTLALHRAFDCPQD
+58 LTLALHRAFDCPED
-72 KIIWDV
+72 KIVWDV
-78 GHQSYAHKILTGRR
+78 GHQAYAHKILTGRR
-92 EAFGGL
+92 EAFVGL

-137 DIAGEHYRVAAVIG
+137 DIAGEHYRIAAVIG

-164 NNAGTLGRDIIV
+164 NNAGTLGKDIIV

-196 SLFRVAPG
+196 SRFRVAPG

-212 KNFLRSIP
+212 KNFLKSIP

-252 RYIGPLDGH
+252 HYIGPLDGH

-271 QVKQL
+271 QAKQL

-292 VPAEKAPDKFHG
+292 APAEKAPDKFHG
-304 IGKFDVADGTA
+304 IGRFDVADGTA

-329 GRALIEAAAK
+329 GKALLEAAEE

-351 DGTGLRAFG
+351 DGTGLRTFG
-360 EKYPARFFDVGIA
+360 EKYPTRFFDVGIA
-373 EQHAV
+373 EQHAT

-400 QRAYDQIVHDVCLQN
+400 QRAYDQILHDVCLQN

-449 MKILAPKDENEL
+449 MKVLAPKDENEL
-461 GRMLATALTMEGP
+461 GRMLKTALSLEGP
-474 VALRYPRGEGLGVAL
+474 VALRYPRGEGLGATL
-489 EEPFEPLENLSAE
+489 EEPFTPLESLAAE
-502 VLQAEGEIALLAVGS
+502 VLEEEGEIALLAVGS

-522 TKTAALLK
+522 QKTAKLLK
-530 ERGLAAAVIN
+530 EEELSAAVVN
-540 MRTVKPLDEAL
+540 MRTVKPLDEEL
-551 LRRMAREKKLLVTM
+551 LHRMAHEKKMLVTM
-565 EENVLAGGFGS
+565 EENALAGGFGS
-576 AVLEMLS
+576 AVLEALA
-583 DAGIAVPVLRFG
+583 DAGLLVPVVRFG

-611 IAGLLPEQMA
+611 MAGLLPEQMA
-621 ERIVAAQKGAG
+621 RSILTAWKGA

>member
-1 MRAMDMGQL
+1 MGQL
-10 LERINEPCDLKDCTL
+10 LERINEPHALKSCTL

-31 ARELRRT
+31 ARELRCY

-58 LTLALHRAFDCPQD
+58 LTLALHRAFDCPED
-72 KIIWDV
+72 KIVWDV
-78 GHQSYAHKILTGRR
+78 GHQAYAHKILTGRR
-92 EAFGGL
+92 EAFAGL

-137 DIAGEHYRVAAVIG
+137 DIAGEQYRIAAVIG

-164 NNAGTLGRDIIV
+164 NNAGTLGKDIIV

-196 SLFRVAPG
+196 SRFRVAPG

-212 KNFLRSIP
+212 KNFLKSIP

-252 RYIGPLDGH
+252 HYIGPLDGH

-271 QVKQL
+271 QAKQL

-292 VPAEKAPDKFHG
+292 APAEKAPDKFHG
-304 IGKFDVADGTA
+304 IGRFDVADGTA

-329 GRALIEAAAK
+329 SKALLEAAEE

-351 DGTGLRAFG
+351 DGTGLRAFS
-360 EKYPARFFDVGIA
+360 EKYPTRFFDVGIA
-373 EQHAV
+373 EQHAT

-400 QRAYDQIVHDVCLQN
+400 QRAYDQILHDVCLQN

-449 MKILAPKDENEL
+449 MKVLAPKDENEL
-461 GRMLATALTMEGP
+461 GRMLKTALSLEGP
-474 VALRYPRGEGLGVAL
+474 VALRYPRGEGLGAAL
-489 EEPFEPLENLSAE
+489 EEPFTPLESLTAE
-502 VLQAEGEIALLAVGS
+502 VLEEEGEIALLAVGS

-522 TKTAALLK
+522 QKTAKLLQ
-530 ERGLAAAVIN
+530 EEGLSAAVVN
-540 MRTVKPLDEAL
+540 MRTVKPLDEEL
-551 LRRMAREKKLLVTM
+551 LHRMAHEKKMLVTM
-565 EENVLAGGFGS
+565 EENALAGGFGS
-576 AVLEMLS
+576 AVLEALA
-583 DAGIAVPVLRFG
+583 DAGLLVPVVRFG

-611 IAGLLPEQMA
+611 MAGLQPEQMA
-621 ERIVAAQKGAG
+621 RSILTAWKGA

>member
-1 MRAMDMGQL
+1 MGQL
-10 LERINEPCDLKDCTL
+10 LERINEPHALKSCTL

-31 ARELRRT
+31 ARELRRY

-58 LTLALHRAFDCPQD
+58 LTLALHRAFDCPED
-72 KIIWDV
+72 KIVWDV
-78 GHQSYAHKILTGRR
+78 GHQAYAHKILTGRR
-92 EAFGGL
+92 EAFVGL

-137 DIAGEHYRVAAVIG
+137 DIAGEHYRIAAVIG

-164 NNAGTLGRDIIV
+164 NNAGTLGKDIIV

-196 SLFRVAPG
+196 SRFRVAPG

-212 KNFLRSIP
+212 KNFLKSIP

-252 RYIGPLDGH
+252 HYIGPLDGH

-271 QVKQL
+271 QAKQL

-292 VPAEKAPDKFHG
+292 APAEKAPDKFHG
-304 IGKFDVADGTA
+304 IGRFDVADGTT

-329 GRALIEAAAK
+329 GKALLEVAEE

-351 DGTGLRAFG
+351 DGTGLRAFS
-360 EKYPARFFDVGIA
+360 EKYPTRFFDVGIA
-373 EQHAV
+373 EQHAT

-400 QRAYDQIVHDVCLQN
+400 QRAYDQILHDVCLQN

-449 MKILAPKDENEL
+449 MKVLAPKDENEL
-461 GRMLATALTMEGP
+461 GRMLKTALSLEGP
-474 VALRYPRGEGLGVAL
+474 VALRYPRGEGIGAAL
-489 EEPFEPLENLSAE
+489 EEPFTPLESLAAE
-502 VLQAEGEIALLAVGS
+502 VLEEEGEIAILAVGS

-522 TKTAALLK
+522 QKTAKLLK
-530 ERGLAAAVIN
+530 EEGLSAAVVN
-540 MRTVKPLDEAL
+540 MRTVKPLDEEL
-551 LRRMAREKKLLVTM
+551 LHRMAHEKKMLVTM
-565 EENVLAGGFGS
+565 EENALAGGFGS
-576 AVLEMLS
+576 AVLEALA
-583 DAGIAVPVLRFG
+583 DAGLLLPVVRFG

-611 IAGLLPEQMA
+611 MAGLQPEQMA
-621 ERIVAAQKGAG
+621 RSILTAWKGA

>member
-1 MRAMDMGQL
+1 MGQL
-10 LERINEPCDLKDCTL
+10 LERINEPHALKSCTL

-31 ARELRRT
+31 ARELRRY

-58 LTLALHRAFDCPQD
+58 LTLALHRAFDCPED
-72 KIIWDV
+72 KIVWDV
-78 GHQSYAHKILTGRR
+78 GHQAYAHKILTGRR
-92 EAFGGL
+92 EAFAGL

-137 DIAGEHYRVAAVIG
+137 DIAGEQYRIAAVIG

-164 NNAGTLGRDIIV
+164 NNAGTLGKDIIV

-196 SLFRVAPG
+196 SRFRVAPG

-212 KNFLRSIP
+212 KNFLKSIP

-252 RYIGPLDGH
+252 HYIGPLDGH

-271 QVKQL
+271 QAKQL

-292 VPAEKAPDKFHG
+292 APAEKAPDKFHG

-329 GRALIEAAAK
+329 SKALMEAAEE

-351 DGTGLRAFG
+351 DGTGLRAFS
-360 EKYPARFFDVGIA
+360 EKYPTRFFDVGIA
-373 EQHAV
+373 EQHAT

-400 QRAYDQIVHDVCLQN
+400 QRAYDQILHDVCLQN

-449 MKILAPKDENEL
+449 MKVLAPKDENEL
-461 GRMLATALTMEGP
+461 GRMLKTALSLEGP
-474 VALRYPRGEGLGVAL
+474 VALRYPRGEGLGAAL
-489 EEPFEPLENLSAE
+489 EEPFTPLESLAAE
-502 VLQAEGEIALLAVGS
+502 VLEEEGEIAILAVGS

-522 TKTAALLK
+522 QKTAKLLK
-530 ERGLAAAVIN
+530 EEGLSAAVVN
-540 MRTVKPLDEAL
+540 MRTVKPLDEEL
-551 LRRMAREKKLLVTM
+551 LHRMAHEKKMLVTM
-565 EENVLAGGFGS
+565 EENALAGGFGS
-576 AVLEMLS
+576 AVLEALA
-583 DAGIAVPVLRFG
+583 DAGLLVPVVRFG

-611 IAGLLPEQMA
+611 MAGLLPEQMA
-621 ERIVAAQKGAG
+621 RSILTAWKGA

>member
-1 MRAMDMGQL
+1 MGQL
-10 LERINEPCDLKDCTL
+10 LERINEPHALKSCTL

-31 ARELRRT
+31 ARELRRY

-58 LTLALHRAFDCPQD
+58 LTLALHRAFDCPED
-72 KIIWDV
+72 KIVWDV
-78 GHQSYAHKILTGRR
+78 GHQAYAHKILTGRR
-92 EAFGGL
+92 EAFAGL

-137 DIAGEHYRVAAVIG
+137 DIAGEQYRIAAVIG

-164 NNAGTLGRDIIV
+164 NNAGTLGKDIIV

-196 SLFRVAPG
+196 SRFRVAPG

-212 KNFLRSIP
+212 KNFLKSIP

-252 RYIGPLDGH
+252 HYIGPLDGH

-271 QVKQL
+271 QAKQL

-292 VPAEKAPDKFHG
+292 APAEKAPDKFHG

-329 GRALIEAAAK
+329 SKALMEAAEE

-351 DGTGLRAFG
+351 DGTGLRAFS
-360 EKYPARFFDVGIA
+360 EKYPTRFFDVGIA
-373 EQHAV
+373 EQHAT

-400 QRAYDQIVHDVCLQN
+400 QRAYDQILHDVCLQN

-449 MKILAPKDENEL
+449 MKVLAPKDENEL
-461 GRMLATALTMEGP
+461 GRMLKTALSLEGP
-474 VALRYPRGEGLGVAL
+474 VALRYPRGEGLGAAL
-489 EEPFEPLENLSAE
+489 EEPFTPLESLAAE
-502 VLQAEGEIALLAVGS
+502 VLEEEGEIALLAVGS

-522 TKTAALLK
+522 QKTAKLLQ
-530 ERGLAAAVIN
+530 EEGLSAAVVN
-540 MRTVKPLDEAL
+540 MRTVKPLDEEL
-551 LRRMAREKKLLVTM
+551 LHCMAHEKKMLVTM
-565 EENVLAGGFGS
+565 EENALAGGFGS
-576 AVLEMLS
+576 AVLEALA
-583 DAGIAVPVLRFG
+583 DAGLLVPVVRFG

-611 IAGLLPEQMA
+611 MAGLLPEQMA
-621 ERIVAAQKGAG
+621 RSILTAWKGA

>member
-1 MRAMDMGQL
+1 MGQL
-10 LERINEPCDLKDCTL
+10 LERINEPHALKSCTL

-31 ARELRRT
+31 ARELRRY
-38 IIDTVSKTGGHL
+38 IIDTVSQTGGHL

-58 LTLALHRAFDCPQD
+58 LTLALHRSFDCPED
-72 KIIWDV
+72 KIVWDV
-78 GHQSYAHKILTGRR
+78 GHQAYAHKILTGRR
-92 EAFGGL
+92 EAFAGL
-98 RQKGGIT
+98 RQRGGIT

-137 DIAGEHYRVAAVIG
+137 DIAGEHYRIAAVIG

-164 NNAGTLGRDIIV
+164 NNAGTLGKDIIV

-196 SLFRVAPG
+196 SRFRVAPG

-212 KNFLRSIP
+212 KNFLKSIP

-252 RYIGPLDGH
+252 HYIGPLDGH

-271 QVKQL
+271 QAKQL

-292 VPAEKAPDKFHG
+292 APAEKAPDKFHG
-304 IGKFDVADGTA
+304 IGRFDVADGTT
-315 LKKAGAKPTYTSVF
+315 LKKEGAKPTYTSVF
-329 GRALIEAAAK
+329 GKALLEAAEE

-351 DGTGLRAFG
+351 DGTGLRTFG
-360 EKYPARFFDVGIA
+360 EKYPTRFFDVGIA
-373 EQHAV
+373 EQHAT

-400 QRAYDQIVHDVCLQN
+400 QRAYDQILHDVCLQN

-449 MKILAPKDENEL
+449 MKVLAPKDENEL
-461 GRMLATALTMEGP
+461 GRMLKTALSLEGP
-474 VALRYPRGEGLGVAL
+474 VALRYPRGEGIGAAL
-489 EEPFEPLENLSAE
+489 EDPFTPLESLAAE
-502 VLQAEGEIALLAVGS
+502 VLEEAGEIALLAVGS

-522 TKTAALLK
+522 QKTAKLLQ
-530 ERGLAAAVIN
+530 EEGLSAAVVN
-540 MRTVKPLDEAL
+540 MRTVKPLDEEL
-551 LRRMAREKKLLVTM
+551 LHRMAHEKKMLVTM
-565 EENVLAGGFGS
+565 EENALAGGFGS
-576 AVLEMLS
+576 AVLEALA
-583 DAGIAVPVLRFG
+583 DAGLLVPVVRFG

-611 IAGLLPEQMA
+611 MAGLQPEQMA
-621 ERIVAAQKGAG
+621 RSILTAWKGA

>member
-1 MRAMDMGQL
+1 MGQL
-10 LERINEPCDLKDCTL
+10 LERINEPHALKSCTL

-31 ARELRRT
+31 ARELRCY

-58 LTLALHRAFDCPQD
+58 LTLALHRAFDCPED
-72 KIIWDV
+72 KIVWDV
-78 GHQSYAHKILTGRR
+78 GHQAYAHKILTGRR
-92 EAFGGL
+92 EAFAGL

-137 DIAGEHYRVAAVIG
+137 DIAGEQYRIAAVIG

-164 NNAGTLGRDIIV
+164 NNAGTLGKDIIV

-196 SLFRVAPG
+196 SRFRVAPG

-212 KNFLRSIP
+212 KNFLKSIP

-252 RYIGPLDGH
+252 HYIGPLDGH

-271 QVKQL
+271 QAKQL

-292 VPAEKAPDKFHG
+292 APAEKAPDKFHG
-304 IGKFDVADGTA
+304 IGKFDVTDGTA

-329 GRALIEAAAK
+329 SKALMEAAEE

-351 DGTGLRAFG
+351 DGTGLRAFS
-360 EKYPARFFDVGIA
+360 EKYPTRFFDVGIA
-373 EQHAV
+373 EQHAT

-400 QRAYDQIVHDVCLQN
+400 QRAYDQILHDVCLQN

-449 MKILAPKDENEL
+449 MKVLAPKDENEL
-461 GRMLATALTMEGP
+461 GRMLKTALSLEGP
-474 VALRYPRGEGLGVAL
+474 VALRYPRGEGLGAAL
-489 EEPFEPLENLSAE
+489 EEPFTPLESLAAE
-502 VLQAEGEIALLAVGS
+502 VLEEEGEIAILAVGS

-522 TKTAALLK
+522 QKTAKLLK
-530 ERGLAAAVIN
+530 EEGLSAAVVN
-540 MRTVKPLDEAL
+540 MRTVKPMDEEL
-551 LRRMAREKKLLVTM
+551 LHRMAHEKKMLVTM
-565 EENVLAGGFGS
+565 EENALAGGFGS
-576 AVLEMLS
+576 AVLEALA
-583 DAGIAVPVLRFG
+583 DAGLLVPVVRFG

-611 IAGLLPEQMA
+611 MAGLLPEQMA
-621 ERIVAAQKGAG
+621 RSILTAWKGA

>member
-1 MRAMDMGQL
+1 MGQL
-10 LERINEPCDLKDCTL
+10 LERINEPHALKSCTL

-31 ARELRRT
+31 ARELRCY
-38 IIDTVSKTGGHL
+38 IIDTVSQTGGHL

-58 LTLALHRAFDCPQD
+58 LTLALHRAFDCPED
-72 KIIWDV
+72 KIVWDV
-78 GHQSYAHKILTGRR
+78 GHQAYAHKILTGRR
-92 EAFGGL
+92 EAFAGL

-137 DIAGEHYRVAAVIG
+137 DIAGEQYRIAAVIG

-164 NNAGTLGRDIIV
+164 NNAGTLGKDIIV

-196 SLFRVAPG
+196 SRFRVAPG

-212 KNFLRSIP
+212 KNFLKSIP

-252 RYIGPLDGH
+252 HYIGPLDGH

-271 QVKQL
+271 QAKQL

-292 VPAEKAPDKFHG
+292 APAEKAPDKFHG
-304 IGKFDVADGTA
+304 IGRFDVADGTA

-329 GRALIEAAAK
+329 SKALMEAAEE

-351 DGTGLRAFG
+351 DGTGLRAFS
-360 EKYPARFFDVGIA
+360 EKYPTRFFDVGIA
-373 EQHAV
+373 EQHAT

-400 QRAYDQIVHDVCLQN
+400 QRAYDQILHDVCLQN

-449 MKILAPKDENEL
+449 MKVLAPKDENEL
-461 GRMLATALTMEGP
+461 GRMLKTALSLEGP
-474 VALRYPRGEGLGVAL
+474 VALRYPRGEGLGAAL
-489 EEPFEPLENLSAE
+489 EESFTPLESLAAE
-502 VLQAEGEIALLAVGS
+502 VLEEEGEIALLAVGS

-522 TKTAALLK
+522 QKTAKLLK
-530 ERGLAAAVIN
+530 EEGLSAAVIN
-540 MRTVKPLDEAL
+540 MRTVKPLDEEL
-551 LRRMAREKKLLVTM
+551 LHRMAHEKKMLVTM
-565 EENVLAGGFGS
+565 EENALAGGFGS
-576 AVLEMLS
+576 AVLEALA
-583 DAGIAVPVLRFG
+583 DAGLLVPVVRFG

-611 IAGLLPEQMA
+611 MAGLLPEQMA
-621 ERIVAAQKGAG
+621 RNILTAWKGA

>member
-1 MRAMDMGQL
+1 MGQL
-10 LERINEPCDLKDCTL
+10 LERINEPHALKSCTL

-31 ARELRRT
+31 ARELRRY
-38 IIDTVSKTGGHL
+38 IIDTVSQTGGHL

-58 LTLALHRAFDCPQD
+58 LTLALHRAFDCPED
-72 KIIWDV
+72 KIVWDV
-78 GHQSYAHKILTGRR
+78 GHQAYAHKILTGRR
-92 EAFGGL
+92 EAFVGL

-137 DIAGEHYRVAAVIG
+137 DIAGEHYRIAAVIG

-164 NNAGTLGRDIIV
+164 NNAGTLGKDIIV

-196 SLFRVAPG
+196 SRFRVAPG

-212 KNFLRSIP
+212 KNFLKSIP

-252 RYIGPLDGH
+252 HYIGPLDGH

-271 QVKQL
+271 QAKQL

-292 VPAEKAPDKFHG
+292 APAEKAPDKFHG
-304 IGKFDVADGTA
+304 IGRFDVADGTA

-329 GRALIEAAAK
+329 GKALLEAAEE

-351 DGTGLRAFG
+351 DGTGLRTFG
-360 EKYPARFFDVGIA
+360 EKYPTRFFDVGIA
-373 EQHAV
+373 EQHAT

-400 QRAYDQIVHDVCLQN
+400 QRAYDQILHDVCLQN

-449 MKILAPKDENEL
+449 MKVLAPKDENEL
-461 GRMLATALTMEGP
+461 GRMLKTALSLEGP
-474 VALRYPRGEGLGVAL
+474 VALRYPRGEGLGATL
-489 EEPFEPLENLSAE
+489 EEPFTPLESLAAE
-502 VLQAEGEIALLAVGS
+502 VLEEEGEIALLAVGS

-522 TKTAALLK
+522 QKTAKLLQ
-530 ERGLAAAVIN
+530 EEGLSAAVVN
-540 MRTVKPLDEAL
+540 MRTVKPLDEEL
-551 LRRMAREKKLLVTM
+551 LHRMAHEKKMLVTM
-565 EENVLAGGFGS
+565 EENALAGGFGS
-576 AVLEMLS
+576 AVLEALA
-583 DAGIAVPVLRFG
+583 DAGLLVPVVRFG

-611 IAGLLPEQMA
+611 MAGLLPEQMA
-621 ERIVAAQKGAG
+621 RSILTAWKGA

>member
-1 MRAMDMGQL
+1 MGQL
-10 LERINEPCDLKDCTL
+10 LERINEPHALKSCTL

-31 ARELRRT
+31 ARELRRY

-58 LTLALHRAFDCPQD
+58 LTLALHRAFDCPED
-72 KIIWDV
+72 KIVWDV
-78 GHQSYAHKILTGRR
+78 GHQAYAHKILTGRR
-92 EAFGGL
+92 EAFAGL

-137 DIAGEHYRVAAVIG
+137 DIAGEQYRIAAVIG

-164 NNAGTLGRDIIV
+164 NNAGTLGKDIIV

-196 SLFRVAPG
+196 SRFRVAPG

-212 KNFLRSIP
+212 KNFLKSIP

-252 RYIGPLDGH
+252 HYIGPLDGH

-271 QVKQL
+271 QAKQL

-292 VPAEKAPDKFHG
+292 APAEKAPDKFHG
-304 IGKFDVADGTA
+304 IGRFDVADGTT

-329 GRALIEAAAK
+329 GKALLEAAEE

-351 DGTGLRAFG
+351 DGTGLRAFS
-360 EKYPARFFDVGIA
+360 EKYPTRFFDVGIA
-373 EQHAV
+373 EQHAT

-400 QRAYDQIVHDVCLQN
+400 QRAYDQILHDVCLQN

-449 MKILAPKDENEL
+449 MKVLAPKDENEL
-461 GRMLATALTMEGP
+461 GRMLKTALSLEGP
-474 VALRYPRGEGLGVAL
+474 VALRYPRGEGFGAAL
-489 EEPFEPLENLSAE
+489 EEPFTPLESLAAE
-502 VLQAEGEIALLAVGS
+502 VLEEEGEIALLAVGS
-517 MVDAA
+517 MVNAA
-522 TKTAALLK
+522 QKTAKLLQ
-530 ERGLAAAVIN
+530 EEGLSAAVVN
-540 MRTVKPLDEAL
+540 MRAVKPLDEEL
-551 LRRMAREKKLLVTM
+551 LHRMAHEKKMLVTM
-565 EENVLAGGFGS
+565 EENALAGGFGS
-576 AVLEMLS
+576 AVLEALA
-583 DAGIAVPVLRFG
+583 DAGLRVPVVRFG

-621 ERIVAAQKGAG
+621 RSILTAWKGA

>member
-1 MRAMDMGQL
+1 MGQL
-10 LERINEPCDLKDCTL
+10 LERINEPHALKSCTL

-31 ARELRRT
+31 ARELRCY
-38 IIDTVSKTGGHL
+38 IIDTVSQTGGHL

-58 LTLALHRAFDCPQD
+58 LTLALHRAFDCPED
-72 KIIWDV
+72 KIVWDV
-78 GHQSYAHKILTGRR
+78 GHQAYAHKILTGRR
-92 EAFGGL
+92 EAFAGL

-137 DIAGEHYRVAAVIG
+137 DIAGEQYRIAAVIG

-164 NNAGTLGRDIIV
+164 NNAGTLGKDIIV

-196 SLFRVAPG
+196 SRFRVAPG

-212 KNFLRSIP
+212 KNFLKSIP

-252 RYIGPLDGH
+252 HYIGPLDGH

-271 QVKQL
+271 QAKQL

-292 VPAEKAPDKFHG
+292 APAEKAPDKFHG

-329 GRALIEAAAK
+329 SKALMEAAEE

-351 DGTGLRAFG
+351 DGTGLRAFS
-360 EKYPARFFDVGIA
+360 EKYPTRFFDVGIA
-373 EQHAV
+373 EQHAT

-400 QRAYDQIVHDVCLQN
+400 QRAYDQILHDVCLQN

-449 MKILAPKDENEL
+449 MKVLAPKDENEL
-461 GRMLATALTMEGP
+461 GRMLKTALSLEGP
-474 VALRYPRGEGLGVAL
+474 VALRYPRGEGIGAAL
-489 EEPFEPLENLSAE
+489 EEPFTPLESLAAE
-502 VLQAEGEIALLAVGS
+502 VLEEEGEIAILAVGS

-522 TKTAALLK
+522 QKTAKLLK
-530 ERGLAAAVIN
+530 EEGLSAAVVN
-540 MRTVKPLDEAL
+540 MRTVKPLDEEL
-551 LRRMAREKKLLVTM
+551 LHRMAHEKKMLVTM
-565 EENVLAGGFGS
+565 EENALAGGFGS
-576 AVLEMLS
+576 AVLEALA
-583 DAGIAVPVLRFG
+583 DAGLLVPVVRFG

-611 IAGLLPEQMA
+611 MAGLLPEQMA
-621 ERIVAAQKGAG
+621 RSILTAWKGA